1 MKLAWFTPLPPAQTE
16 IGNVSARLLPQLS
29 KAFDL
34 TVFTETVD
42 FDKGLA
48 RFARIIP
55 FSSEQVDWKSVHAAG
70 HPVYHVGNNYH
81 FHCEI
86 IRMAMVNPGIIV
98 LHDLSINETLLNIA
112 LHRGKG
118 RAEYFSILQRYGG
131 DEAVAMAREVID
143 EDSARKHALVTRYPL
158 FEHLTRNATGIIT
171 HNPANMATIEAGST
185 APLQYAPLPFL
196 PRSRMADP
204 IDRSHRKPPYS
215 VLLFGFLGSDNRRLI
230 PFLQALGGSGV
241 KDQFVVTVAGKYDKD
256 RIRREARQLGLKDRI
271 RFRGFVSD
279 EELDGLL
286 ATADLVPNLRWPSR
300 GESSATQLRI
310 WNYSLP
316 SLVTRTAYYA
326 TLPEDAVAFIDPD
339 NETNDIIHH
348 LRTFASDPRP
358 YHAQGRAGRAY
369 LERDHS
375 SEEFIDN
382 LKSFLPA
389 ADGYAGKVF
398 PWLWSARMA
407 QHHLIAY
414 PDPTARA
421 ALMNRCA
428 GEISGWMSD
437 LPPEA

>member
-29 KAFDL
+29 EAFDL

-48 RFARIIP
+48 RFAPIIP
-55 FSSEQVDWKSVHAAG
+55 FNSDRVNWKTVHAAG

-86 IRMAMVNPGIIV
+86 IRMAMVNPGIVV

-131 DEAVAMAREVID
+131 DEAVSMAKEVID
-143 EDSARKHALVTRYPL
+143 RDSTQKHTLATRYPL
-158 FEHLTRNATGIIT
+158 FEHITRNATGVIT
-171 HNPANMATIEAGST
+171 HNPANMAPIEAGST
-185 APLQYAPLPFL
+185 APIQYAPLPLL
-196 PRSRMADP
+196 PKRGMADP
-204 IDRSHRKPPYS
+204 IDRSQRKPPYA

-230 PFLQALGGSGV
+230 PFLRALAGSGV
-241 KDQFVVTVAGKYDKD
+241 KDHFEVTVAGKYDKD
-256 RIRREARQLGLKDRI
+256 HIRREARDLGLKDRI

-279 EELDGLL
+279 RELDELL
-286 ATADLVPNLRWPSR
+286 ARADLVPNLRWPSR

-310 WNYSLP
+310 WNFSLP

-326 TLPEDAVAFIDPD
+326 TLPAEAVAFVNPD
-339 NETNDIIHH
+339 NEEEDIIDH
-348 LRTFASDPRP
+348 LRNFASDPRP
-358 YHAQGRAGRAY
+358 YHAQGLAGRAC

-375 SEEFIDN
+375 SEGFIDN
-382 LKSFLPA
+382 LKAFLPA
-389 ADGYAGKVF
+389 AESYAGKVF
-398 PWLWSARMA
+398 PLLWSARMA
-407 QHHLIAY
+407 QSHLAVY
-414 PDPTARA
+414 PDSMARS

-428 GEISGWMSD
+428 SEISNWLSD
-437 LPPEA
+437 LPSTV